1 MARAKKTASIGHNN
15 APLDDDEI
23 AALQLWFSTKIRE
36 ARKEADAAKAVL
48 DSKREVV
55 NGFFSQ
61 ARGELRLTRKEFEE
75 VLALQDMTESEFLNH
90 EAKRSARMRLQG
102 LPVGEQIELPLGDTA
117 DDLAQAR
124 ANGFRAGMRG
134 EPGEPPETVSP
145 VCHQDWMGGWIEGQA
160 KLAEGMFKA
169 EGILEKIKAS
179 QPEPESK
186 GEVVG
191 DDEPEQEDLEEAI
204 DAAARKLKR
213 GGFLKPAPE
222 TVGDDAPAETDKA
235 A

>member
-1 MARAKKTASIGHNN
+1 MARAKKTAGVGHNN

-75 VLALQDMTESEFLNH
+75 VLALQDMTEAEFLNH

-134 EPGEPPETVSP
+134 EDGSPPDHVSP
-145 VCHQDWMGGWIEGQA
+145 VCHQDWLGGWTEGQA

-169 EGILEKIKAS
+169 AGVLEKIKAS
-179 QPEPESK
+179 QPAPVELEPE
-186 GEVVG
+186 
-191 DDEPEQEDLEEAI
+191 EPEPEDIEDGL
-204 DAAARKLKR
+204 DDAARKLKR
-213 GGFLKPAPE
+213 SGW
-222 TVGDDAPAETDKA
+222 TDPTDEEAALEKA